1 MNKIE
6 RRLPWILAGVGILLL
21 LGAIVQVITSLPPRS
36 FTFLTGREGGAYYL
50 GGQLYQKVAAH
61 DGFTLNIVPTAGSVE
76 ALRMLEEGQG
86 DVAFIQGGIAAQGDP
101 EKVSALATV
110 GYEPAWIFYRKE
122 LAPSTP
128 LDSPLQLKG
137 LRVAIGEPG
146 SGTNQLARLLLKDF
160 GIADENT
167 TLLELPS
174 GEALAGLRDGSID
187 SAFLVANTVAPILNE
202 YLQEPSL
209 ELMSLA
215 DANAIARRHR
225 FLSVLDLPKGTLDLV
240 DVRPRQDIKL
250 VSTVANLV
258 MRNDLHPD
266 IVRLLAFAAVEL
278 HGPGGFFAGR
288 NVFPDTN
295 NADLPISKEA
305 ETYLLRVKNRE
316 FTLDRYFPFWLS
328 AMFDRY
334 LLFVIPILLILLP
347 LLSRSP
353 LLYQAYM
360 SRKVNRWYKD
370 IHRIDQRVDSMD
382 LQEVGAA
389 SAELVQ
395 IDARLMHELSL
406 PNSYMPWFL

>member
-1 MNKIE
+1 MGAVVT
-6 RRLPWILAGVGILLL
+6 RHRLAAAAFVHVLDL
-21 LGAIVQVITSLPPRS
+21 
-36 FTFLTGREGGAYYL
+36 GREGGAYYL
-50 GGQLYQKVAAH
+50 GGQLYQKVAAR

-76 ALRMLEEGQG
+76 ALRMLEQGQG

-146 SGTNQLARLLLKDF
+146 SGTDQLARLLLEDY

-174 GEALAGLRDGSID
+174 GEAPLPGSATAR
-187 SAFLVANTVAPILNE
+187 STRRFSVANTVAPILNE

-250 VSTVANLV
+250 VLTVANLV

-278 HGPGGFFAGR
+278 HGPGGFLPGATS
-288 NVFPDTN
+288 FPIPTTQIFRS
-295 NADLPISKEA
+295 AKKPRPICCESR
-305 ETYLLRVKNRE
+305 TG
-316 FTLDRYFPFWLS
+316 S
-328 AMFDRY
+328 
-334 LLFVIPILLILLP
+334 
-347 LLSRSP
+347 SRSI
-353 LLYQAYM
+353 AI
-360 SRKVNRWYKD
+360 SRSGSPPCSTVTC
-370 IHRIDQRVDSMD
+370 S
-382 LQEVGAA
+382 
-389 SAELVQ
+389 S
-395 IDARLMHELSL
+395 
-406 PNSYMPWFL
+406 SYPSC